1 MKKQKKKNQ
10 NNNNKKQK
18 QKVMTK
24 ADQKYPH
31 LMKYLREIKKII
43 L

>member
-1 MKKQKKKNQ
+1 MKKQKKNQ
-10 NNNNKKQK
+10 NNNNKK

-31 LMKYLREIKKII
+31 LIKYLREI
-43 L
+43 

>member
-10 NNNNKKQK
+10 NNNKKQK

>member
-18 QKVMTK
+18 VMTK

-31 LMKYLREIKKII
+31 LIKYLREI
-43 L
+43 

>member
-18 QKVMTK
+18 VMTK
-24 ADQKYPH
+24 ADQKYPQ
-31 LMKYLREIKKII
+31 LIKYLREI
-43 L
+43 

>member
-18 QKVMTK
+18 VMTK

-31 LMKYLREIKKII
+31 LIKYLIEI
-43 L
+43 

>member
-18 QKVMTK
+18 VMTK

-31 LMKYLREIKKII
+31 LIKYLREIKKII

>member
-1 MKKQKKKNQ
+1 MKKQKKNQ
-10 NNNNKKQK
+10 NNNNKK

-31 LMKYLREIKKII
+31 LIKYLREIKKII